1 VEASFLHKEEVY
13 IDTNILIDYVTCSDQ
28 GAYAVLQRYLRGQ
41 NCKSYV
47 STLAEF
53 EMLSVLRRK
62 RLGIENWEKVRTI
75 LTSGQNKRIDL
86 STSVVLSVRDV
97 LSRYAHI
104 LYNVVKNRLS
114 SNQTG
119 IREEVPERMDLYH
132 YAIALEKGIDSLASK
147 DKQFCNEPTE
157 MGIIETLK
165 SVPRLKNA
173 KYPRL
178 KRVSEKNEQQ
188 KFAARHPS
196 RLEKLKQE
204 LEVKEDLEALGK
216 LIERKRSS
224 MF

>member
-1 VEASFLHKEEVY
+1 VEARFLHNEAVY
-13 IDTNILIDYVTCSDQ
+13 VDTNILIDYVTCPDQ
-28 GAYAVLQRYLRGQ
+28 GAYAVLQRCLKGQ
-41 NCKSYV
+41 NCESYV
-47 STLAEF
+47 SSLAEF

-62 RLGIENWEKVRTI
+62 RLGIENWEKVKTI

-86 STSVVLSVRDV
+86 STSVVQGVRDV
-97 LSRYAHI
+97 LSRYARI
-104 LYNVVKNRLS
+104 LYNVVKNRLG

-157 MGIIETLK
+157 MGIIETLR
-165 SVPRLKNA
+165 SVPRLRKA

-178 KRVSEKNEQQ
+178 KHVSEKNEQQ
-188 KFAARHPS
+188 NVAERHPS

-216 LIERKRSS
+216 LIERKKI
-224 MF
+224 